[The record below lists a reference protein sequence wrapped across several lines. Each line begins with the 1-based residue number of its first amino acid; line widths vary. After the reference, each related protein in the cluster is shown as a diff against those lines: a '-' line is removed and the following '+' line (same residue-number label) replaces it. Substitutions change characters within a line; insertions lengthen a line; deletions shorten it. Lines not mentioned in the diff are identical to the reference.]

1 MWAGATLKSRT
12 GFPGRPSPAN
22 GTNRRIEGRGGRD
35 TGRATRIQQNNT
47 DRTTRRQTKD
57 KQSRSWGTR
66 GIKLGKGNEKVTW
79 ILGGQADIRVQVNS
93 THSEKKRAHTLTYV
107 FSGLTKW

>member
-22 GTNRRIEGRGGRD
+22 GTNRRMEGRGGRETLRSRD
-35 TGRATRIQQNNT
+35 THPTEQHRQKHPATNNRAV
-47 DRTTRRQTKD
+47 
-57 KQSRSWGTR
+57 G

-79 ILGGQADIRVQVNS
+79 ILGGQADTGVQVNS